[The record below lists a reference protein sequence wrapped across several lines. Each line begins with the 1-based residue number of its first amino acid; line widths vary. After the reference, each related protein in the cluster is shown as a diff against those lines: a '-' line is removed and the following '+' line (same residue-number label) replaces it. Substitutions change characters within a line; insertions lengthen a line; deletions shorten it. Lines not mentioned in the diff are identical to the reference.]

1 MAQNIMEAIEE
12 VSLIKR
18 VIDRTQN
25 DFSRIAN
32 FFIAIGVVNLATY
45 LLYAII
51 LQIIKGMEQ
60 VPYSVWRLF
69 WGLNYVSVTGYVIL
83 FWRCHHKMKERN
95 NHLSMSLINIWG
107 ILLIGGEIFRLFFSS
122 TYFQEQNVHFY
133 QKTLTFLFPVIGC
146 FVMGFVIQDKLILW
160 VSFAMVI
167 LYMFLA
173 ATGFSVSVADFHG
186 NGLKIGLDAFLTA
199 AVVSVGMVLLGMRL
213 KRKGE
218 K

>member
-1 MAQNIMEAIEE
+1 MAQNITEAIEE

-32 FFIAIGVVNLATY
+32 FFIAIGSVNLATY
-45 LLYAII
+45 LLYAMM

-60 VPYSVWRLF
+60 VPYFVWRLF
-69 WGLNYVSVTGYVIL
+69 WGLNYVAITGYGIL
-83 FWRCHHKMKERN
+83 FLLYRRKMKKWN

-107 ILLIGGEIFRLFFSS
+107 ILLIGGEAFRLFFSS

-133 QKTLTFLFPVIGC
+133 QRTLTFLFPVIGC
-146 FVMGFVIQDKLILW
+146 FVLGFIIQDRLILW
-160 VSFAMVI
+160 VTSAVVI
-167 LYMFLA
+167 LYMILA
-173 ATGFSVSVADFHG
+173 AAGFAVSVADFHG
-186 NGLKIGLDAFLTA
+186 NAMKAGLDVLLTA
-199 AVVSVGMVLLGMRL
+199 VVVSAGMILLGMEL

>member
-1 MAQNIMEAIEE
+1 MAQNITEAIEE

-51 LQIIKGMEQ
+51 LQIIKGIEQ

-69 WGLNYVSVTGYVIL
+69 WGLNYVSITGYVIL
-83 FWRCHHKMKERN
+83 FWLYRYKMKKWN

-107 ILLIGGEIFRLFFSS
+107 VLLIGGEVFRLFFSS

-133 QKTLTFLFPVIGC
+133 QKTLMFLFPVIGC
-146 FVMGFVIQDKLILW
+146 FVLGFVIQDKLILW
-160 VSFAMVI
+160 VSFVVAI

-173 ATGFSVSVADFHG
+173 VTGFSVSAADFHG
-186 NGLKIGLDAFLTA
+186 NDMEIGLDAFLTA
-199 AVVSVGMVLLGMRL
+199 AVVSVGMVLLGMEL
-213 KRKGE
+213 KRKGA